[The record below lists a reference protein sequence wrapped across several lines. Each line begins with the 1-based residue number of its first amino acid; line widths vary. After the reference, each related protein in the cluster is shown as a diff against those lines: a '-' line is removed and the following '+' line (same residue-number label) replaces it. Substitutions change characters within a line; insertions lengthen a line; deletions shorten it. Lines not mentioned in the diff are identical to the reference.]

1 LSCASNEASTEKLK
15 TMKNE
20 IKNTT
25 AEKQNKLIAFA
36 NEMGVTLE
44 KLQEWYKDPVKAS
57 VLNVMAEGL

>member
-1 LSCASNEASTEKLK
+1 
-15 TMKNE
+15 MKNE